1 MTAMT
6 DTEKEF
12 KQTALDLLSW
22 LRKNT
27 RDPVD
32 AISIVMIVS
41 VLLERVNHE
50 KMRLAVERASEELA
64 NTSAAGSPDEIMR
77 SYRATQQRICGN
89 VIMRLLRETAN

>member
-6 DTEKEF
+6 DSEREF
-12 KQTALDLLSW
+12 KQIALDLLTW

-32 AISIVMIVS
+32 ALTVVMIVS
-41 VLLERVNHE
+41 VLLERVSHD

-64 NTSAAGSPDEIMR
+64 DTSAAGSPDAIMR
-77 SYRATQQRICGN
+77 SYRATQQKICGN
-89 VIMRLLRETAN
+89 VVMKLLRETAN